1 MSNEIEVVNQGL
13 SLPVSVEGNVASLME
28 VISRA
33 AADKDVD
40 VLKMEKLID
49 LYERL
54 SNRQASQAYNVAMT
68 QCQSE
73 MEPVVKD
80 ATNDQT
86 RSRYAKLETIV
97 QAIKPVYTRHGFSLS
112 FGTDMSPR
120 EDHDRITCRVM
131 HQAGF
136 HRDEFADVPR
146 DMFGMKGTQNKT
158 NTHAWGSTQTYG
170 RRYLTLGI
178 FNLSVVDSLMTRD
191 DDGQAAM
198 RPQQESQGLSRF
210 QIAHLSSM
218 LNGTGKTLDDIVR
231 WHNKRWPENPAS
243 RAEDIDSRHYQDIEN
258 TVALFKSRQPPD
270 NHQGDEMRSER
281 GGK

>member
-1 MSNEIEVVNQGL
+1 MSDEVIETLPATTELSIPADTRL
-13 SLPVSVEGNVASLME
+13 SLPEGNVASLMD

-68 QCQSE
+68 ACQAE

-112 FGTDMSPR
+112 FGTDISPR

-131 HQAGF
+131 HKAGF

-198 RPQQESQGLSRF
+198 CPQEESRGLSKF

-218 LNGTGKTLDDIVR
+218 LSGTSKTLNDVVI
-231 WHNKRWPENPAS
+231 WHNKRWPDDPPAF

-258 TVALFKSRQPPD
+258 TVALFKSRPP
-270 NHQGDEMRSER
+270 QAA
-281 GGK
+281 K